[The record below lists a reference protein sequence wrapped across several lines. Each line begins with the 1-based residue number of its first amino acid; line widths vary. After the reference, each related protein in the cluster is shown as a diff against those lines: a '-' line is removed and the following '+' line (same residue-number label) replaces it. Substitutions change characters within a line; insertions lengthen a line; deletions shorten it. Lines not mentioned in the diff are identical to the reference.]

1 MKSFNIRKFFV
12 AALSVSLMMLQLV
25 SSNLVLASETT
36 ANAEKP
42 TYYFLGSSVT
52 FGARTEG
59 VSFPEILAKDNGWTC
74 VKEAVSGTTLVDNG
88 ETSYVQRLINNIA
101 PTVQMD
107 HLIVQLSTNDAL
119 IANNFPLGT
128 VSSSKN
134 LADFDTS
141 TIIGAIEY
149 IIAYADQ
156 TWHCPVTFFANPKYN
171 NKPYANMIAA
181 LYEVQAKWN
190 IGIIDFFY
198 YKNMTPLDDVTLKSY
213 MGDSVHPIAEGYQW
227 MANVMGDYLIAY
239 NVVSAINNLPETI
252 TLENEAAIK
261 TASAD
266 YAALTDSQKLNVSA
280 EQIAKLTAAE
290 ATIVKLNDKTGTYL
304 LFGGLA
310 IVVLAAIAAGLIVAK
325 KRQAKK

>member
-1 MKSFNIRKFFV
+1 MKSFNTRRFFV
-12 AALSVSLMMLQLV
+12 AVLSVSLMMLLLV
-25 SSNLVLASETT
+25 SSMVLATSEAT
-36 ANAEKP
+36 P

-59 VSFPEILAKDNGWTC
+59 VAFPEILAKDNGWIC

-88 ETSYVQRLINNIA
+88 ETSYIQRMINNID
-101 PTVQMD
+101 PSVQMD

-119 IANNFPLGT
+119 IANNFPLGA

-181 LYEVQAKWN
+181 LYEVQAKWQ

-198 YKNMTPLDDVTLKSY
+198 YKNMAPLDDITLKTY
-213 MGDSVHPIAEGYQW
+213 MGDSVHPVAEGYQW
-227 MANVMGDYLIAY
+227 MASVMGDYLIAY
-239 NVVSAINNLPETI
+239 DVVAAINTLPETI
-252 TLENEAAIK
+252 TLENEAAIR
-261 TASAD
+261 AANAD
-266 YAALTDSQKLNVSA
+266 YAALTDSQKLNVNA
-280 EQIAKLTAAE
+280 DQIAKLTAAE

-310 IVVLAAIAAGLIVAK
+310 LVILAAIAAGLIVAK
-325 KRQAKK
+325 KRQMKK